1 MAERPSSQ
9 QNQRVAPAAAGLTLR
24 AVWLSDVGRA
34 RDHQEDSGGVF
45 EPSDAA
51 VLQYKGRLY
60 VVADGMGGHNAGEI
74 ASQMAV
80 AEIQRAYYAD
90 PSADIPTA
98 LTNALQS
105 AHQAIAQH
113 ARSTA
118 SQSGMGT
125 TVTLAVVRE
134 REVHVANVGD
144 SRTYLLRSGVLTQ
157 VSQDHSMVA
166 EQVRAGV
173 LTAEQAHNHP
183 QRNVITRALGK
194 TATAKPDFFHG
205 ALQPGDTLILCSDGL
220 STMVTDSEIQDIV
233 SKWAPADAARRLV
246 DLANEHGGLDNIS
259 VIIVRAEAAGGSRAA
274 MPAVARAG
282 AAGGSRQAMPAVM
295 RAAAEPSRSAAERRF
310 PLWLMAAAAVIA
322 LLALTGVGL
331 LLSSTRQAAGTAMP
345 AATLA
350 STASQPVSA
359 TATLASA
366 PLPTSTVPAGDGSV
380 SAATA
385 TLAPSATPS
394 LVPTAGQTPKQPI
407 ASYPLTVLLAPISGI
422 TIEGDAQRD
431 FAWDWSGKLQPG
443 QGFQVLLWK
452 ESGSPETADKP
463 VMEKTGGN
471 WRQTIRLSQAPAVK
485 NGGDGAYFWTVALI
499 ELTPYKQL
507 GATPAPRP
515 LTYRSQK
522 PAPRPTDTATPFVR
536 LSPAP
541 TIDLRPTPT
550 PTPFGGGRRRF

>member
-1 MAERPSSQ
+1 
-9 QNQRVAPAAAGLTLR
+9 
-24 AVWLSDVGRA
+24 
-34 RDHQEDSGGVF
+34 
-45 EPSDAA
+45 
-51 VLQYKGRLY
+51 
-60 VVADGMGGHNAGEI
+60 VADGMGGHNAGEI

-259 VIIVRAEAAGGSRAA
+259 VIIVRAEAPGGSRTA
-274 MPAVARAG
+274 MPAVPRAD

-295 RAAAEPSRSAAERRF
+295 RAAAEPPRSAAERRF

-322 LLALTGVGL
+322 LLALTGVIL
-331 LLSSTRQAAGTAMP
+331 LLQSTRGEVKATSP
-345 AATLA
+345 APTLHA
-350 STASQPVSA
+350 VASQPVGA
-359 TATLASA
+359 TATLASTLPPA
-366 PLPTSTVPAGDGSV
+366 PTAPAGDGAQ

-385 TLAPSATPS
+385 TLAPIATPDPS
-394 LVPTAGQTPKQPI
+394 PIASQTAGAPKQPAGSFPPI
-407 ASYPLTVLLAPISGI
+407 VLLAPVGNI
-422 TIEGDAQRD
+422 TIEGDAERT
-431 FAWDWSGKLQPG
+431 FTWDWSGRLQAD

-452 ESGSPETADKP
+452 DQTQPETAAEP
-463 VMEKTGGN
+463 VTTKTGSS
-471 WRQTIRLSQAPAVK
+471 WQQTIRLSQAPAVK
-485 NGGDGAYFWTVALI
+485 KGGDGAYFWTVALI

-507 GATPAPRP
+507 GAKPAPRP

-550 PTPFGGGRRRF
+550 PTPFGGGQRRF